1 MIKGL
6 AITPPVIGRISIGRV
21 IERNGQR
28 LPSKDDQFTLT
39 GQVQTKEGWV
49 LHPLDEKLRQEQD
62 TDKLR
67 RIPVRLPFSCADLNL
82 RAEYSM
88 FDRQTGRPLCVG
100 DGVTC
105 RRMTAEGVKDLPCP
119 GSSLCEYGK
128 GGNCK
133 LYGRLTVQVG
143 EDDPDFGCFILRTTG
158 YNTIRA
164 LYARMLYYSAVSG
177 GLLHCMPLQLK
188 LRGKSTTMSHR
199 AAIYYV
205 DLELAE
211 GMTLTQALQQANE
224 VHAAR
229 QAAGIDQDALDNIAQ
244 MGFANGLFE
253 YSEEEIPEILEEF
266 YPSFSLPDTP
276 DAEAGIQPQKVH
288 KLRSR
293 LKQTGTAIQPGA

>member
-1 MIKGL
+1 
-6 AITPPVIGRISIGRV
+6 S
-21 IERNGQR
+21 
-28 LPSKDDQFTLT
+28 
-39 GQVQTKEGWV
+39 
-49 LHPLDEKLRQEQD
+49 
-62 TDKLR
+62 
-67 RIPVRLPFSCADLNL
+67 
-82 RAEYSM
+82 SM

-105 RRMTAEGVKDLPCP
+105 RRMTAAGVKDLPCP

-205 DLELAE
+205 DLELMD
-211 GMTLTQALQQANE
+211 GLTLTDAVAQAKITQTE
-224 VHAAR
+224 R
-229 QAAGIDQDALDNIAQ
+229 ESAGLHQDAADN
-244 MGFANGLFE
+244 
-253 YSEEEIPEILEEF
+253 
-266 YPSFSLPDTP
+266 
-276 DAEAGIQPQKVH
+276 V
-288 KLRSR
+288 
-293 LKQTGTAIQPGA
+293 AIQ